1 MITTPTP
8 GAPVPPDSWHRLQ
21 ARLQHAADS
30 PPLPPSWYN
39 EGDVISWKTGWH
51 AAIFFALQ
59 VCTED
64 AQAMQEREELA
75 ELLRETTR
83 WLVDLQNSANL
94 NDKAWTEMGCLID
107 RTRAAAERLRGG
119 EQQ

>member
-1 MITTPTP
+1 
-8 GAPVPPDSWHRLQ
+8 
-21 ARLQHAADS
+21 
-30 PPLPPSWYN
+30 
-39 EGDVISWKTGWH
+39 
-51 AAIFFALQ
+51 
-59 VCTED
+59 
-64 AQAMQEREELA
+64 MQEREELA

>member
-64 AQAMQEREELA
+64 AQAMQERAELA
-75 ELLRETTR
+75 ELLQQVAALLEFH
-83 WLVDLQNSANL
+83 
-94 NDKAWTEMGCLID
+94 TEPRALIIQ
-107 RTRAAAERLRGG
+107 RVRAAAERLTTPTQ
-119 EQQ
+119 EHQ